1 MSLGLLTHQLNNFQ
15 LGNSLVS
22 KGTIN
27 IVSNSPYINY
37 NIGGV
42 TFTYKVY
49 GFIFGKVNLIL
60 VEILNISGTGNA
72 SVNWGYT
79 FISPNYRNYIRFSN
93 FTGVSNIVAASSG
106 FSFTVSSVSNIN
118 GIAVAIGF

>member
-15 LGNSLVS
+15 LGNSVVS

-27 IVSNSPYINY
+27 IVSNSPYINFSQ
-37 NIGGV
+37 GSV

-60 VEILNISGTGNA
+60 VEMLNISGTGNV
-72 SVNWGYT
+72 SINWGYT
-79 FISPNYRNYIRFSN
+79 FTSPNYQNYIRFSN
-93 FTGVSNIVAASSG
+93 FTGVSNIVPAQSG
-106 FSFTVSSVSNIN
+106 FSFTLSSVSNIN